1 MGTGLRSKN
10 SMRQLR
16 QSTWVPAIVSASLL
30 LGVMCQCYMQMAVA
44 APTAS
49 HCAPREEKA
58 PVEPCC
64 RDMQAAERR
73 AAVVIDMVPEAI
85 DDEVLEMVVSSPLQ
99 APLLPDRL
107 AQPPPQTLAVLHQTC
122 AFLI

>member
-1 MGTGLRSKN
+1 
-10 SMRQLR
+10 
-16 QSTWVPAIVSASLL
+16 
-30 LGVMCQCYMQMAVA
+30 
-44 APTAS
+44 
-49 HCAPREEKA
+49 
-58 PVEPCC
+58 
-64 RDMQAAERR
+64 MQAAEPR

-99 APLLPDRL
+99 APLLSDRP